1 MRQQAETF
9 SKKLN
14 GNKRRNIDEDIS
26 EVKRSYRK
34 NDEVKE
40 VRELNEYSRIP
51 SPAGVT
57 AE

>member
-1 MRQQAETF
+1 ML
-9 SKKLN
+9 S
-14 GNKRRNIDEDIS
+14 GNKRKNIDEDIS

-40 VRELNEYSRIP
+40 VRELNEYSRFP
-51 SPAGVT
+51 SPAGAI